1 MKHIP
6 LANTAQVAVVDDEDF
21 EWLSSFSW
29 HIQDGKRRQGYA
41 STRPKKHGPTYYMHR
56 LIAEKM
62 FNPEGKWQVDHI
74 NGDSF
79 DNQRSNIRL
88 STQAQNLMNA
98 KKRAGTT
105 SQYKGVYWNKLRKTW
120 NAQITIDKKFA
131 HLGVF
136 RNEIDAAKAYDE
148 AAKKHFKEFARLNFP
163 ND

>member
-6 LANTAQVAVVDDEDF
+6 LANTAKVAVVDDEDF
-21 EWLSSFSW
+21 EWLSGFSW

-41 STRPKKHGPTYYMHR
+41 GTKLGKRGSDLYMHR
-56 LIAEKM
+56 MIAEKM
-62 FNPEGKWQVDHI
+62 FNPEGKWQVDHV

-98 KKRAGTT
+98 RKRKGTL
-105 SQYKGVYWNKLRKTW
+105 SKYKGVTWNRNRETW
-120 NAQITIDKKFA
+120 NAYITVNKEFV

-136 RNEIDAAKAYDE
+136 RNEMKAAKAYDE
-148 AAKKHFKEFARLNFP
+148 AAKEHFKEFARLNFP
-163 ND
+163 K